1 MKYSR
6 ITNPELGL
14 LCWVEISVQGAHT
27 GKNQFVAAQIEQ
39 INMERLTWADEEAG
53 KIPKLRSVELTLLGS
68 HTIILMSGD
77 NLAIFERKS
86 DK

>member
-6 ITNPELGL
+6 ITNLELGL

-27 GKNQFVAAQIEQ
+27 GKNQFGPPQIEQ

-53 KIPKLRSVELTLLGS
+53 KIPKIKSIELTLLGS
-68 HTIILMSGD
+68 DTIILMSGG
-77 NLAIFERKS
+77 NLAIFERKLT
-86 DK
+86 